1 MISNYSLSS
10 TNAVLL
16 EIQKI
21 AEKRLKLVEIQNLN
35 EFKNV
40 SIIFSDLSQN
50 KMIHITSDMLPFHL
64 ETEIMNIIEDSID
77 QYNKDLSSLNQHL
90 KNL

>member
-64 ETEIMNIIEDSID
+64 GTEIMNIIEDSID